1 MVTAFIEIALFLG
14 LAIYVVTRNPRRPI
28 SWVFGAFCF
37 TVINHYLSSLF
48 LFLEPE
54 LPPPVTFFLLRR
66 KWVAVSFAPALY
78 LHLVSFYFSPAW
90 RRYQLWGLGDLHA
103 ALEREQ
109 LGRGRC
115 VYGQCPLAARLL
127 RLGGYPGRSFAGDP

>member
-1 MVTAFIEIALFLG
+1 MARAACFIVIAFIEIAVFLG

-28 SWVFGAFCF
+28 SWVFGAVCF
-37 TVINHYLSSLF
+37 TVANFYLSSLF
-48 LFLEPE
+48 LFPG
-54 LPPPVTFFLLRR
+54 PGPCSPVTPFPLRW

-109 LGRGRC
+109 LGRGG
-115 VYGQCPLAARLL
+115 YW
-127 RLGGYPGRSFAGDP
+127 LG